1 MTWSKRSGYGA
12 LPKPCFE
19 ALRLPQAR
27 HSISQRFPVAVRA
40 AIRES
45 VLFVTTEQLAK
56 DLFPSPS
63 SSPEQLEVNKRPA
76 FSFDTDPRPLVCLT
90 FFDPPWSTRI

>member
-19 ALRLPQAR
+19 ALRLPRAR

-45 VLFVTTEQLAK
+45 VLFVITEQLAEGLLSFFFIPSRAVGSQQATRF
-56 DLFPSPS
+56 LF
-63 SSPEQLEVNKRPA
+63 
-76 FSFDTDPRPLVCLT
+76 
-90 FFDPPWSTRI
+90 